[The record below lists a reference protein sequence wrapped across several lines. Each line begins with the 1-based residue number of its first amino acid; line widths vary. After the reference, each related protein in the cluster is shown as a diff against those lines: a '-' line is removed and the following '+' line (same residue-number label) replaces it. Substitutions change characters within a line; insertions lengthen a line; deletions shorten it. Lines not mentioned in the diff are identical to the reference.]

1 MVRGKCGSAG
11 GGLYLVHSAS
21 APRESSREFVR
32 DRLDIVVAHVEV
44 FARRHGDAF
53 LGAWS
58 RETTAV
64 QCGAPPGA
72 VSSLGF

>member
-1 MVRGKCGSAG
+1 MVRGKRSVG

-64 QCGAPPGA
+64 RRSPGR
-72 VSSLGF
+72 GFLSGF